1 MPVVQSKR
9 GVPSRHTLLLAK
21 EVNAVTITN
30 IDQPEKNDVDPDF
43 DGTLR
48 LHFLERRKIELAKE
62 IREIDSRIAEIYNK
76 KQ

>member
-1 MPVVQSKR
+1 M
-9 GVPSRHTLLLAK
+9 
-21 EVNAVTITN
+21 TITN